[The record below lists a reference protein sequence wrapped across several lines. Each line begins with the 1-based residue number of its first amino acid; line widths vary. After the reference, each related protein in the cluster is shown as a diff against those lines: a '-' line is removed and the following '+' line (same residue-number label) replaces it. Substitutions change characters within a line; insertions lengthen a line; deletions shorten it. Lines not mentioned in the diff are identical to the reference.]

1 MIWFQSACSVLQRIA
16 ADYTV
21 ERYHLMGTQ
30 QPPCLAVSNG
40 RPSKCHMETNGK
52 QYIKVHLGPHRLFV
66 GYGLFII
73 KKIII
78 FLRHSEYFAISA
90 KIYVVSHPELW
101 IRIRMDP
108 HSFSLLDPDPGGKNL
123 REITEKMQRNWQKL
137 YFFFFLSK
145 CGLFMK

>member
-1 MIWFQSACSVLQRIA
+1 MPHGNKCN
-16 ADYTV
+16 TV
-21 ERYHLMGTQ
+21 
-30 QPPCLAVSNG
+30 
-40 RPSKCHMETNGK
+40 
-52 QYIKVHLGPHRLFV
+52 KVHLGPHRLFV

-78 FLRHSEYFAISA
+78 FLRHSEYFAISP

-123 REITEKMQRNWQKL
+123 REITEKNARKL
-137 YFFFFLSK
+137 VEIVFIYYFL
-145 CGLFMK
+145 

>member
-1 MIWFQSACSVLQRIA
+1 MPHGNKCK
-16 ADYTV
+16 TV
-21 ERYHLMGTQ
+21 
-30 QPPCLAVSNG
+30 
-40 RPSKCHMETNGK
+40 
-52 QYIKVHLGPHRLFV
+52 KVHLGPHRLFV

-108 HSFSLLDPDPGGKNL
+108 HSFSLLDPDPDPDPGGKNCQ
-123 REITEKMQRNWQKL
+123 IKTEKMQENL
-137 YFFFFLSK
+137 L
-145 CGLFMK
+145 